1 MVSALRLLPSKKGKV
16 KKIYSFDGPGIPD
29 DIFKS
34 MDYNMIKDRLINII
48 PNYSIV
54 GVLLNQE
61 NLNVI
66 KSDAI
71 GIMQHEISSWKVED
85 DHLLRCEES
94 SLSKEL
100 DVSIKVWLIKTTREE
115 RRQIIDEVFDIF
127 VKSGI
132 KTTDDIRENKIKSVN
147 MLLKNLNGFSKETRT
162 LFNNYMKM
170 LIGEVG
176 TNIINDKKKVIKE
189 KISELKDKYDT

>member
-1 MVSALRLLPSKKGKV
+1 
-16 KKIYSFDGPGIPD
+16 
-29 DIFKS
+29 
-34 MDYNMIKDRLINII
+34 MIKDRLINII

-71 GIMQHEISSWKVED
+71 GIMQHEISSWIVED

-100 DVSIKVWLIKTTREE
+100 DVSIKVWLTKTTREE

-132 KTTDDIRENKIKSVN
+132 KTTDDIKENKIKSAN
-147 MLLKNLNGFSKETRT
+147 LILKNLNGFSKESKV

-176 TNIINDKKKVIKE
+176 TNIINDQKKVIKE